1 MNEPRPAQP
10 AAGPAG
16 PVGTPIVYRTNT
28 FRFEIAPDG
37 SVIVCDEGADAVIR
51 IDATSGAQTPLTSGG
66 LISPCEGLALRSNG
80 QLLATDRANDWLL
93 KHDPVA
99 GVLPPPL
106 TPGGA
111 FGELHDALPM
121 ARITSWS

>member
-1 MNEPRPAQP
+1 MKSRPASRRGALVSP
-10 AAGPAG
+10 R
-16 PVGTPIVYRTNT
+16 YL
-28 FRFEIAPDG
+28 EIAPDG
-37 SVIVCDEGADAVIR
+37 TVFVCDEGADAVIR
-51 IDATSGAQTPLTSGG
+51 IDAISGAQTPLTSGG
-66 LISPCEGLALRSNG
+66 LISSCEGLALRSNG
-80 QLLATDRANDWLL
+80 QLLATDRTNDWLL

-111 FGELHDALPM
+111 FGELHNALPM